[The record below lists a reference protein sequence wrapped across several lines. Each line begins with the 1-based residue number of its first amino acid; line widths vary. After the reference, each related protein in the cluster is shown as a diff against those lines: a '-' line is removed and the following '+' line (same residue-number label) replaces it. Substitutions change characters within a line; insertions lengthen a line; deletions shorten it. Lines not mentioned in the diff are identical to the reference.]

1 MGGQTITLIK
11 TAADIHIDKSV
22 WFTFPNIT
30 SPSGFPPPS
39 HYNLLPTTLPLPIK
53 RTPLICNYYKL
64 YGEIVTAGEFYM
76 SFSSLRAVGTPAAC
90 GWTTTKD
97 NGSKA
102 LWLVQW
108 SDCPRHFICFGH
120 VTLKTI
126 TWKPLYRD
134 WITTV
139 NLQHNLNYGLGVAKG
154 GTNKWLN
161 SETGGGRD
169 EVWDRETMFSQLT
182 KRSPRVVVSG

>member
-1 MGGQTITLIK
+1 MGKLWQLENSTCLFRRSEQWAPRPPVFCLGRLWVNNNL
-11 TAADIHIDKSV
+11 SV
-22 WFTFPNIT
+22 FSF
-30 SPSGFPPPS
+30 G
-39 HYNLLPTTLPLPIK
+39 K
-53 RTPLICNYYKL
+53 Q
-64 YGEIVTAGEFYM
+64 FY
-76 SFSSLRAVGTPAAC
+76 SVRR
-90 GWTTTKD
+90 KD

-108 SDCPRHFICFGH
+108 SDCARHFICFGH

-161 SETGGGRD
+161 SETGGGG
-169 EVWDRETMFSQLT
+169 ETRSGT
-182 KRSPRVVVSG
+182 EKRCSHNLQSGHPAWWSADNCSIFPAVTE